1 MVKIYYFYGE
11 PDYYIYGQNF
21 ISFMVNNL
29 LHLWLT
35 FITFMAS
42 ITFVVDYYIYG
53 QSHGGSLWCQQSTF
67 VTVDSYKLMIY
78 SLWSSQSELRTPAAE
93 MSKRKF

>member
-1 MVKIYYFYGE
+1 MVNIYYFYGE
-11 PDYYIYGQNF
+11 PDYYIYGKNF

-42 ITFVVDYYIYG
+42 IKFLVDYYIYG
-53 QSHGGSLWCQQSTF
+53 RSHGGSQCANSPRLSRLILT
-67 VTVDSYKLMIY
+67 S
-78 SLWSSQSELRTPAAE
+78 
-93 MSKRKF
+93 